1 MNKKFSTLL
10 TASLLMAGSAF
21 NSAWA
26 DKLPIS
32 AAATALED
40 GKSYVLVQS
49 NIAYGFASVN
59 DEGKISETF
68 VEDPTREDDVAPEMI
83 PAYIWKVSIS
93 QVGTAYAYTFTNSLT
108 GQVLRYNTTDGSEK
122 IELDTNVAASKTS
135 STFEFGTYQAYSAS
149 NNKLIADK
157 LTSHTGITTAY
168 VGISNATGSNV
179 MTVSVDEGY
188 AVTIFYAV
196 ESQSVTTATELNTLY
211 NKKGV
216 SFEVNGKDVV
226 GNIFADK
233 RLEAYYL
240 ANAANIDAANDLKI
254 PAGMY
259 FFTDKVMDG
268 NNIDWLNSS
277 VLAVSSTETVEV
289 TNADRAAGK
298 GFEVVEV
305 RIGDMNLYTGTTNA
319 KKSSG
324 SEISI
329 YNAAF
334 TVNKSYT
341 SSYPYALTVDGFRY
355 QKDASKDDHAAAKV
369 RLDVLTHG
377 GVNYLASQKAD
388 DPIYTFKKV
397 ATTAI
402 KGIEFLNTDA
412 TVAAYGIRFLNGNA
426 NDVKTVYGKYL
437 TIGADAAEAMLFT
450 IADTVSPTANEAI
463 EASQVTVIGGQGVVT
478 VQGAAGKVI
487 TVANILGQTIA
498 NQVAASDNVTIAAP
512 AGVVVVAVEGEVTKV
527 VVK

>member
-1 MNKKFSTLL
+1 
-10 TASLLMAGSAF
+10 
-21 NSAWA
+21 
-26 DKLPIS
+26 
-32 AAATALED
+32 
-40 GKSYVLVQS
+40 
-49 NIAYGFASVN
+49 
-59 DEGKISETF
+59 
-68 VEDPTREDDVAPEMI
+68 
-83 PAYIWKVSIS
+83 
-93 QVGTAYAYTFTNSLT
+93 
-108 GQVLRYNTTDGSEK
+108 
-122 IELDTNVAASKTS
+122 
-135 STFEFGTYQAYSAS
+135 
-149 NNKLIADK
+149 
-157 LTSHTGITTAY
+157 
-168 VGISNATGSNV
+168 

-277 VLAVSSTETVEV
+277 VLAVRSTETVEV

-487 TVANILGQTIA
+487 TVSNILGQTIA